1 MTTANRHVGA
11 LRPERHVP
19 KLAALTLTCHSGAR
33 AQHANP
39 ESRCYRAKAWI
50 PGSRL
55 AARPGMTVTTSAA
68 WY

>member
-1 MTTANRHVGA
+1 MEKQ
-11 LRPERHVP
+11 LYQ
-19 KLAALTLTCHSGAR
+19 AALILTCHSGAR

-39 ESRCYRAKAWI
+39 ESRRGAKKAWI

-55 AARPGMTVTTSAA
+55 AARPGMTVTLFAT